1 MRLSTY
7 PHFLAYY
14 LGGTAMRRQLREQSH
29 EPEEEP
35 GAKARAFEVAEQ
47 SIQKAL
53 QKLKRPRNDL
63 IAKPTVESFLFA
75 LVTSLGR

>member
-53 QKLKRPRNDL
+53 QKHGGKSKFAQL
-63 IAKPTVESFLFA
+63 AKVEC
-75 LVTSLGR
+75 